1 MKILLQN
8 KNFVITNNSLI
19 SINSDNIAEN
29 GSLIKIA
36 EPKFTIIKNITR
48 ATIAL
53 ITLGGVVPKNNPDN
67 IPSSASTIY
76 KKYSISGIKNLTS
89 DNYETIDNGFDPA
102 NVNADPD
109 RMLPIDAMRDFEKKG
124 EIYALYDYFYTSSGL
139 SMAVITAET
148 LGASIATELKNTDV
162 DGIILTCG
170 DGTATRAGA
179 TMCKKIE
186 EILLKP
192 VVIVTALTPI
202 AKTIGASRIVAG
214 QTIPCPLGNSTL
226 SADEEL
232 TLREEILQ
240 KCLTALTT
248 EVSEPTVFE

>member
-1 MKILLQN
+1 MRILLQN
-8 KNFVITNNSLI
+8 KSFVIANNSLI
-19 SINSDNIAEN
+19 SVNGDNIAEN
-29 GSLIKIA
+29 GNLIRIA
-36 EPKFTIIKNITR
+36 KPKFTIIKNITR

-53 ITLGGVVPKNNPDN
+53 ITLGGVVPKGNPDN
-67 IPSSASTIY
+67 IPVSASTVY
-76 KKYSISGIKNLTS
+76 KKYSINGIENLTS

-102 NVNADPD
+102 DVNADPD
-109 RMLPIDAMRDFEKKG
+109 RMLPVDAMRDFEKKG
-124 EIYALYDYFYTSSGL
+124 EIGALYDYFYTSSGVG
-139 SMAVITAET
+139 MTVATANT
-148 LGASIATELKNTDV
+148 LGASIATELKNANV
-162 DGIILTCG
+162 DGVILTSG

-192 VVIVTALTPI
+192 AVIVTTLTPV

-214 QTIPCPLGNSTL
+214 QTIPCPLGNSAL

-232 TLREEILQ
+232 TIREEILQ

-248 EVSEPTVFE
+248 EVSESTIFE